1 MGIIMSALDI
11 VIYHNPRC
19 TTSRNV
25 VGLVRAMGYEPHI
38 IEYLKTPP
46 TAEMLLLL
54 ANRAEVPIREFIRT
68 KEKSYESV
76 GLADETLSDEVIA
89 KKMHEHPELINRPI
103 VVCPNGVALCRPAE
117 KVTELLV
124 LPK

>member
-38 IEYLKTPP
+38 IEYLKTSP

-76 GLADETLSDEVIA
+76 GLADEKLSDEVIA

>member
-76 GLADETLSDEVIA
+76 GLVDETLSDEVIA